1 MQKMTKK
8 TKLTQKSN
16 KNLSSDLPPEN
27 LDNGQVGVIQQSL
40 SGRLYHQKVNHN
52 LVLWDNIFF
61 YSYTACNSAV
71 NSKQAEHKEN

>member
-1 MQKMTKK
+1 MMQQRPDNMQKMTKK

-40 SGRLYHQKVNHN
+40 SGRLYHQK
-52 LVLWDNIFF
+52 
-61 YSYTACNSAV
+61 
-71 NSKQAEHKEN
+71 